1 MCVTYVFL
9 NACFIMFPT
18 SMRIMMHPRWKHT
31 VTYGIPLNI
40 LIYYLWIYI
49 ICIYIYISS
58 FASMFFILAV
68 AHCVLILGQTILLK
82 HPSIHISREAR
93 RNTSFIEWW
102 NSERTSNNHSWINNL
117 HMFNLILKSQQ
128 RIFPWIHLQIQSVTL
143 IMLPFL
149 IYLVVRQWWCSV
161 ADSPKIST
169 GEILAPS
176 IERLGLSYGH
186 GMLLGAMGHGC
197 KSRHAYSFWNIVQHI
212 SCKKVWYIL
221 YTITYPCCPYF

>member
-1 MCVTYVFL
+1 
-9 NACFIMFPT
+9 
-18 SMRIMMHPRWKHT
+18 
-31 VTYGIPLNI
+31 
-40 LIYYLWIYI
+40 
-49 ICIYIYISS
+49 
-58 FASMFFILAV
+58 MFFILAV
-68 AHCVLILGQTILLK
+68 ANCVLILGQTILLK
-82 HPSIHISREAR
+82 HPSIHISREAP
-93 RNTSFIEWW
+93 RNTSFIERW
-102 NSERTSNNHSWINNL
+102 NSERTSNNHSSINNL

-197 KSRHAYSFWNIVQHI
+197 KSRHAYSLWNIVQHI
-212 SCKKVWYIL
+212 SWKKNI
-221 YTITYPCCPYF
+221 IYPCCPYF

>member
-1 MCVTYVFL
+1 
-9 NACFIMFPT
+9 MFPT
-18 SMRIMMHPRWKHT
+18 SMIIMMHPRWKHT
-31 VTYGIPLNI
+31 ATHGIPLNI
-40 LIYYLWIYI
+40 SWYIYESI
-49 ICIYIYISS
+49 IRVYIYISS

-68 AHCVLILGQTILLK
+68 ANCVLTLGQTILLK

-102 NSERTSNNHSWINNL
+102 NSERTINNQSWINNL

-128 RIFPWIHLQIQSVTL
+128 RIFPWIHLQIQSITL

-149 IYLVVRQWWCSV
+149 ISLVVRQWWCSV

-197 KSRHAYSFWNIVQHI
+197 KSRHAYSLWNIVQHI
-212 SCKKVWYIL
+212 SCKKN
-221 YTITYPCCPYF
+221 TIIYPCRPYF